1 MSGAVLLLPLF
12 VFKACTWTTLLFVFN
27 AALFPATNTFYTYVP
42 HRPQKFYVLFNLY
55 KTLEIYF
62 KTFSVN

>member
-12 VFKACTWTTLLFVFN
+12 VFKACTGKTLRFVFN
-27 AALFPATNTFYTYVP
+27 ATLSPATNTFYICDP
-42 HRPQKFYVLFNLY
+42 HRPQKFCVLFYLCE
-55 KTLEIYF
+55 TLEIYF